1 MIRRPPRSTRTDT
14 LFPYTTLFR
23 SHLFATA
30 PLVALAAM
38 GDANGDDMLSVC
50 GDGLGRLVDRVL
62 PAVDAPET
70 FATIAGT
77 DQKPP
82 SSSGR
87 YDSND
92 IALLI
97 IYDRLAHSRNPWAD
111 RMTAL
116 GPVTDTTPRGHFS
129 TPFTPHPKHP

>member
-1 MIRRPPRSTRTDT
+1 
-14 LFPYTTLFR
+14 
-23 SHLFATA
+23 
-30 PLVALAAM
+30 M

-77 DQKPP
+77 DQQPL

-92 IALLI
+92 IAWLI
-97 IYDRLAHSRNPWAD
+97 IYDRLAHARNPWAD
-111 RMTAL
+111 RMTTL
-116 GPVTDTTPRGHFS
+116 GPVNDTSLGGDLSLLFPPETTRLPSHDLAKLAANGTPGPLARA
-129 TPFTPHPKHP
+129 TPEP